1 MSRARWESPVA
12 VAYAEGLLEASKA
25 ARNLE
30 RMLEAAGDLVTILDR
45 APRFEPFLAAP
56 HIGIPERAALVRKTL
71 APKLPL
77 LLNNLLLLLIER
89 HRAEYLRRILDEFRD
104 MAKETLGRIPA
115 TVSSALPLSAAE
127 RKRLERVLES
137 KTGLD
142 LDLDY
147 EVDSNLLGGIRVSF
161 GDVVVD
167 ATLRHGLNL
176 LSDQIAT
183 RIRESK
189 PSTQGTPKSESA

>member
-12 VAYAEGLLEASKA
+12 VAYAEGLLEASKTEH
-25 ARNLE
+25 NLE
-30 RMLEAAGDLVTILDR
+30 RMLEAAGDLMTILDR
-45 APRFEPFLAAP
+45 APKFEPFLAAP
-56 HIGIPERAALVRKTL
+56 HIGVAERAALVRKTL
-71 APKLPL
+71 APYLPL
-77 LLNNLLLLLIER
+77 SLTNLLLLLIER

-104 MAKETLGRIPA
+104 MAKEALGRIPA
-115 TVSSALPLSAAE
+115 VVSSALPLSKAE
-127 RKRLERVLES
+127 RMRLERVLES

-147 EVDSNLLGGIRVSF
+147 ETDENLIGGIRVSF

-167 ATLRHGLNL
+167 ATLRHRLNL

-183 RIRESK
+183 RIRESN
-189 PSTQGTPKSESA
+189 PSTQGTQKPESA